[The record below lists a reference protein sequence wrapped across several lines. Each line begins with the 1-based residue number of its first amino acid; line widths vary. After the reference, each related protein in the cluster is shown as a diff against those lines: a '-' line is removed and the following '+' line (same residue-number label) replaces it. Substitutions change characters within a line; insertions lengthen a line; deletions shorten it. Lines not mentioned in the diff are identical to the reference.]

1 MRSSLAGLAG
11 LALLLPLLAS
21 GANADVLDELDDYPR
36 PTVVG
41 SAIADD
47 VESFASGHPVRI
59 TGTPT
64 QLTAV
69 EGLAAEVK
77 AFGYAVQ
84 TTSYKG
90 VLTSVTAT
98 KQGTDRADEHLVF
111 GAHLDSMVGTITGT
125 YDDGSG
131 VRTVMELARAF
142 KDVPTHRT
150 LVFSW
155 YNGEE
160 EGALGSQE
168 HAAAFKAAGK
178 KVAAYLGFDMVGI
191 AWPLGPDVVPSD
203 KDCLCIW
210 HGARDKNA
218 FDPVL
223 KQVNYTYL
231 GFPKGKRLVSIEG
244 TNNRNSDEASWADAG
259 YPTLRWAGQRKAADY
274 PGYHLPNDDMTTIAS
289 EAGGRNFFGEGL
301 RNTLLSAY
309 YTAAKLDL
317 VGTPSP
323 MPVQV
328 PASQMTADRRA
339 VHTPFDGHTH

>member
-11 LALLLPLLAS
+11 LALLVPLLAS
-21 GANADVLDELDDYPR
+21 GASAAPLDELDDYPR
-36 PTVVG
+36 PAVSG
-41 SAIADD
+41 AAIADD
-47 VESFASGHPVRI
+47 VEAFASGHPLRI

-69 EGLAAEVK
+69 EALAAE
-77 AFGYAVQ
+77 ARSFGYAVE

-98 KQGTDRADEHLVF
+98 KKGTDRADEHLVF

-131 VRTVMELARAF
+131 VRTVIELARAF

-160 EGALGSQE
+160 EGALGSAE
-168 HAAAFKAAGK
+168 HAAAFAAAGK

-203 KDCLCIW
+203 KDCLCMW
-210 HGARDKNA
+210 RGSRDAK
-218 FDPVL
+218 FDKL
-223 KQVNYTYL
+223 LTEINYGYL
-231 GFPKGKRLVSIEG
+231 GFPKGKRLVSVEG
-244 TNNRNSDEASWADAG
+244 ANVRNSDEASWADQG
-259 YPTLRWAGQRKAADY
+259 YPTLRWGGQRKAADY
-274 PGYHLPNDDMTTIAS
+274 PGYHMPNDDMATIEA
-289 EAGGRNFFGEGL
+289 EAGGREFFGKGL

-317 VGTPSP
+317 VGTPAP
-323 MPVQV
+323 TPVPV
-328 PASQMTADRRA
+328 APGARTADRRA
-339 VHTPFDGHTH
+339 AHTPFD